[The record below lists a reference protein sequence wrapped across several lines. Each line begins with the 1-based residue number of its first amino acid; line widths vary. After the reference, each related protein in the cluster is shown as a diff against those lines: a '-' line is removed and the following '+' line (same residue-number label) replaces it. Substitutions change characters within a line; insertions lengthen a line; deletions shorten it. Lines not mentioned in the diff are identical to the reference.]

1 MLSYKVKV
9 FAVRGFVTILPVQLK
24 PFPKYPGLHVQL

>member
-1 MLSYKVKV
+1 MFLYKVKV
-9 FAVRGFVTILPVQLK
+9 CAIRVFVTILPVQLK